1 MFPHDMI
8 WSYLLFAVCLAFVCG
23 YLANYCAKRC
33 ESWCKRNRVVAVTE
47 EDIESNHTE
56 VSIEDWDQDQDEKNK
71 STTEIK

>member
-1 MFPHDMI
+1 MFTRDMI

-33 ESWCKRNRVVAVTE
+33 ESRCKRNRTVAATV
-47 EDIESNHTE
+47 EDIESTHTE
-56 VSIEDWDQDQDEKNK
+56 VSIDKDEDENNK

>member
-1 MFPHDMI
+1 MFTHDMI

-33 ESWCKRNRVVAVTE
+33 ESRCKRNRVVAVTE

-56 VSIEDWDQDQDEKNK
+56 VSIDKDEDEDENNK